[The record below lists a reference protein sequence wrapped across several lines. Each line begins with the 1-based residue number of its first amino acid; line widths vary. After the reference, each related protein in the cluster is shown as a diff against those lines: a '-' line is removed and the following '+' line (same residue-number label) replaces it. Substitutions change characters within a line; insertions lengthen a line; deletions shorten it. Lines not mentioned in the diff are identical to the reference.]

1 MTGNR
6 YSNEALFAMDA
17 RVKPAHGDFGKR
29 RCQWPRQSFRRGAM
43 LCAIIDCAVAAKGLD
58 RHDEGRYSSKPK

>member
-1 MTGNR
+1 MVG
-6 YSNEALFAMDA
+6 

-29 RCQWPRQSFRRGAM
+29 RCQWPRQSFLRGAM

>member
-6 YSNEALFAMDA
+6 YSNETLFAMDA

-29 RCQWPRQSFRRGAM
+29 RCQWPRQSFY
-43 LCAIIDCAVAAKGLD
+43 AVQCFAL
-58 RHDEGRYSSKPK
+58 